1 MEVPLT
7 PDLQKK
13 LSRLA
18 AEQGRDSQS
27 LVVEAVERLL
37 NYDEWFLRE
46 VEKGIAAAD
55 HGELTEHEEIGKLIR
70 QRYPT

>member
-18 AEQGRDSQS
+18 ASQGRDSQS

-55 HGELTEHEEIGKLIR
+55 RGDLTEHDEIRKLIR
-70 QRYPT
+70 QLYPT

>member
-27 LVVEAVERLL
+27 LVVEAVERLVT
-37 NYDEWFLRE
+37 YDEWFLGE

-55 HGELTEHEEIGKLIR
+55 RGELTEHEEIKKLIR
-70 QRYPT
+70 QRYPS

>member
-27 LVVEAVERLL
+27 LVVEAVERLVT
-37 NYDEWFLRE
+37 YDEWFLGE

-55 HGELTEHEEIGKLIR
+55 RGELTEHEEIKKLIR
-70 QRYPT
+70 RRYPS